1 MQLPQSKARQV
12 YIDQIKIIEA
22 NLKDATSGEINETLL
37 SQVQK
42 RLDTLAEKYQ
52 YSDELGT
59 ARYKLYEL
67 QALVHYFS
75 GKDDSALDF
84 INQAIETRGDNYARA
99 EKLKA
104 QLLAKT
110 THSPK
115 IIDSKNMTK
124 QERRKKLIGLEGWL
138 AWYVVGLFISAGIT
152 IFNFFNGGVGPASS
166 DIDSLNQYQSGLGDT
181 FRTLTTFENVAMVIY
196 AALLIS
202 AIVFILRRK
211 KLAKAVAIAAMVFG
225 AVYMIADYA
234 IASSLFSSA
243 NLTQYVQSELS
254 KASGYA
260 GRSVVFALIWI
271 PYFLVS
277 KRVRATLTK

>member
-1 MQLPQSKARQV
+1 MQLPQSKARQI
-12 YIDQIKIIEA
+12 YIDQIKIIET

-42 RLDTLAEKYQ
+42 RIDTLAEKYQ

-75 GKDDSALDF
+75 GRDDSALNF

-115 IIDSKNMTK
+115 IIDPKNMTK

-138 AWYVVGLFISAGIT
+138 AWYVVGLFVSTGIT
-152 IFNFFNGGVGPASS
+152 IFNFFNGGVGLASS

-196 AALLIS
+196 AVLLIS
-202 AIVFILRRK
+202 TIVFILRRK

-234 IASSLFSSA
+234 VASSLFNSA
-243 NLTQYVQSELS
+243 NLTQYVQSELG

-260 GRSVVFALIWI
+260 GRSAVFALIWI

-277 KRVRATLTK
+277 KRIKATLIK